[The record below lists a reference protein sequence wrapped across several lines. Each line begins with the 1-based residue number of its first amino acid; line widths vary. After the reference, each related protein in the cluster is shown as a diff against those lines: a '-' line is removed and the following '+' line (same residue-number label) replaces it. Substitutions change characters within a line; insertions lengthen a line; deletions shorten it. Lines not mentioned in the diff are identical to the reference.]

1 MLRLHQRPS
10 CLFLL
15 LVVILPAWMSKSR
28 SPATHNLSSPPNIA
42 DSPESTTSRPQFIE
56 KHPTELLPAGDYRAQ
71 PMTVRLTSPPPR
83 EIPEPSSSKRPS
95 SHVVQSAEGSPKE
108 PMAKRVRRVS
118 PETRE
123 SRSSPA
129 SDSQDDLADNEM
141 DVRRLV
147 DRPEPLPSTSAPPK
161 KKRTR
166 TLTTP
171 HQSAVLHALLAQV
184 WPLC

>member
-1 MLRLHQRPS
+1 
-10 CLFLL
+10 
-15 LVVILPAWMSKSR
+15 MSKSR
-28 SPATHNLSSPPNIA
+28 SPSPTHNFSSPPNIVN
-42 DSPESTTSRPQFIE
+42 SPESTTSRPTLIE
-56 KHPTELLPAGDYRAQ
+56 EQSTEPALASDHRAQ
-71 PMTVRLTSPPPR
+71 PITVLLPSPPPR

-95 SHVVQSAEGSPKE
+95 SHLVQSAEGSPKE
-108 PMAKRVRRVS
+108 PMAKRIRRAS

-123 SRSSPA
+123 SHSSPA
-129 SDSQDDLADNEM
+129 SDSQDDMADNEM
-141 DVRRLV
+141 DVGRLV

-184 WPLC
+184 WPSCRLISLNPFRRYKFLPLL